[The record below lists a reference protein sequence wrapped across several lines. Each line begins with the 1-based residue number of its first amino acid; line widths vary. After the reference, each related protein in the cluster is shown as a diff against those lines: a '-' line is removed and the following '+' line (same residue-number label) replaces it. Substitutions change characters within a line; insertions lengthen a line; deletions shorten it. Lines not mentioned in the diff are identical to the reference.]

1 MITCPA
7 KCAMKLHIHSKL
19 QRWNRW
25 CLEWI
30 CNFIPHFIMNAITY
44 TLENAHLRRWHKIS
58 GNDFFSIFL
67 YEAVVV
73 YQSWLFFTL
82 SGSSNFISR
91 RIQYYTFHTHN
102 SSTISQM
109 YSSGGCQRS
118 SVAHRADN
126 RYFNNDTAVG
136 KQGARGN
143 IYFLFSQMCRAHYIR
158 NMSGSIRV
166 SLTFAYSLMIRHGAH
181 KYKLITTAKHACT
194 WDIIKF
200 NKFIYIIQWN
210 VLW

>member
-1 MITCPA
+1 MVSYSVARVMAWSTDPGCAKLTCLLISPSLRPRRNWSMTMSSLA
-7 KCAMKLHIHSKL
+7 S
-19 QRWNRW
+19 W
-25 CLEWI
+25 
-30 CNFIPHFIMNAITY
+30 AI
-44 TLENAHLRRWHKIS
+44 LGKALIAS
-58 GNDFFSIFL
+58 S
-67 YEAVVV
+67 
-73 YQSWLFFTL
+73 
-82 SGSSNFISR
+82 SSNFISR

-102 SSTISQM
+102 SLTISQM
-109 YSSGGCQRS
+109 YSFGGCQRS

-181 KYKLITTAKHACT
+181 KYKIITTAKHACT
-194 WDIIKF
+194 RDIIKF
-200 NKFIYIIQWN
+200 NKFIYMFQWN